1 MEYGVTE
8 PEEICEV
15 VLRYCSRR
23 ERETI
28 WALPPFRSHD
38 WPRLRSAILM
48 LYDADFDVR
57 HFKVQD
63 LETLARKQ
71 RVKSIRNLAQ
81 MEEIL
86 QVISEGGRIVE
97 E

>member
-8 PEEICEV
+8 PEEICKA

-23 ERETI
+23 ECETI
-28 WALPPFRSHD
+28 QALPPFRSRD
-38 WPRLRSAILM
+38 WPGLRSAILM

-57 HFKVQD
+57 RFKVQD